1 MLDKLKDIESRFEE
15 INLQLSDPAVISNQ
29 EKYVALM
36 KELNDISQIVK
47 VYREYAEALKELM
60 MYILC

>member
-47 VYREYAEALKELM
+47 VYLSL
-60 MYILC
+60 IHI